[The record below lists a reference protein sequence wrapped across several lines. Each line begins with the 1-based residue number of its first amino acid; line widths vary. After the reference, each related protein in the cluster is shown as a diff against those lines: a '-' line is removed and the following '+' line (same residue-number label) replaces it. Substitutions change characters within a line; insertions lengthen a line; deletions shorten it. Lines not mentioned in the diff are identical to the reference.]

1 LSPCPGDAAPVLY
14 AFEGAS
20 GDLNAIADQIE
31 HDIGVSVNVYTQTT
45 LNSKL
50 KSVNRL
56 GRSLLG

>member
-1 LSPCPGDAAPVLY
+1 MLLKV
-14 AFEGAS
+14 AS

-31 HDIGVSVNVYTQTT
+31 HDIGVSVNVCTQTT

-50 KSVNRL
+50 ESVNRL